1 MSACRQGRQWQKAL
15 EIFRVDVD
23 DGAVDASLLGIA
35 IACAATGH
43 LWTFA
48 LDILASSHHYGVVPT
63 AAAENA
69 GILAC
74 EKGRQWEMALSIFA
88 KMQRREKIS
97 MTTVNSVLSACEK
110 ARQWRHALSLLQI
123 LPSLKLQPNRS
134 NSSRVI
140 SVNLAIGAFAAGRH
154 WQQAMDC
161 FHQLCRSNEASHT
174 SHTTTLSSCERAMRW
189 EDALTLLW
197 AWPFNSQSSEV
208 ASIAAAR
215 AGRWQ
220 EALSLVQGHFGRQ
233 QLIQSCEQSGCWGR
247 SVQPNIEH
255 SARLVETLHRWKVE
269 LPKTGEVALRGVG
282 KHLAILMHPGTAPS
296 NAIWCLTARD
306 WQEASGIA
314 LRSLEQW

>member
-1 MSACRQGRQWQKAL
+1 M
-15 EIFRVDVD
+15 
-23 DGAVDASLLGIA
+23 
-35 IACAATGH
+35 
-43 LWTFA
+43 
-48 LDILASSHHYGVVPT
+48 DILASSHHYGVVPT

-174 SHTTTLSSCERAMRW
+174 SHTTTLSSCERAMCW
-189 EDALTLLW
+189 EDALTLLL
-197 AWPFNSQSSEV
+197 AWPFNSQSSE
-208 ASIAAAR
+208 AQHGS
-215 AGRWQ
+215 GW
-220 EALSLVQGHFGRQ
+220 SFLVTCR
-233 QLIQSCEQSGCWGR
+233 SC
-247 SVQPNIEH
+247 SVI
-255 SARLVETLHRWKVE
+255 
-269 LPKTGEVALRGVG
+269 
-282 KHLAILMHPGTAPS
+282 
-296 NAIWCLTARD
+296 C
-306 WQEASGIA
+306 
-314 LRSLEQW
+314 